1 MSQPRPPMTGE
12 EWLAQINATQEAAEA
27 RLDRSALIGK
37 PVEEAKE
44 WLQAHGFGHVL
55 VEGSAHVLSFCA
67 GRIRLRAEDGVVKG
81 VSIG

>member
-1 MSQPRPPMTGE
+1 MSQPRPPMTGD

-27 RLDRSALIGK
+27 RLDKSALIGK

-44 WLQAHGFGHVL
+44 WLQVHGFGQVL
-55 VEGSAHVLSFCA
+55 VEGAAHVLSFCP